1 MTTDISTPAQ
11 PENRPIVRER
21 KGAMLVLVAIVTVI
35 LLGFLAMTLDVGAGN
50 RSRRLAQTAADAGA
64 LAGAVELFRLQGTG
78 GTNAHDS
85 AVAAAT
91 REVVR
96 NGFDAA
102 DIVSPCPCNPP
113 ISGPHAGDANYIEV
127 VLSKGLATVFGS
139 ALGQS
144 SFTFGARAVGGATP
158 FAQNCLV
165 TLSTSGKGIEV
176 ENGGS
181 LSTTYESGGHTYSCS
196 IAVNSGSGSAIDV
209 NQSGQLDAGN
219 SSIGTVGGW
228 NGNKTPTPAPAT
240 GIPAVVDPLA
250 NLVSM
255 PTLTG
260 CDTNSLP
267 TINKDTV
274 LLPGVYCGGI
284 HVNSRKTTL
293 SPGIYYM
300 AGGGFTAETS
310 AEITGLGVTIV
321 TTMDTF
327 TGTTEAGINFRAGC
341 KAKLTAGT
349 VAPLSGI
356 VFYADP
362 AMPSSTTNT
371 FACASDQ
378 SPEITGVMYFPNQTI
393 TFDGSNSGTEING
406 SVIAQSVVSSGKVTI
421 QSDLSGTS
429 KVLRPSLV
437 E

>member
-1 MTTDISTPAQ
+1 
-11 PENRPIVRER
+11 
-21 KGAMLVLVAIVTVI
+21 MLALVAIVTVI

-64 LAGAVELFRLQGTG
+64 LAGAVELYRLQGSG

-85 AVAAAT
+85 AVAAAI

-96 NGFDAA
+96 NGFTAA
-102 DIVSPCPCNPP
+102 DIVSPCPCSPP
-113 ISGPHAGDANYIEV
+113 ITGPHAGDANYIEV
-127 VLSKGLATVFGS
+127 VLSRGLATVFGS

-144 SFTFGARAVGGATP
+144 SFTFGARAVAGATP

-165 TLSTSGKGIEV
+165 TLAPSGKGIEV

-196 IAVNSGSGSAIDV
+196 IAVNSGSGSAVDV

-219 SSIGTVGGW
+219 SSIGVVGGW
-228 NGNKTPTPAPAT
+228 NGNKTPSPAPST

-250 NLVSM
+250 SLISM
-255 PTLTG
+255 PTLPA
-260 CDTNSLP
+260 CDTNDLP

-321 TTMDTF
+321 TTLHPV
-327 TGTTEAGINFRAGC
+327 TGTSAGINFRAGC

-349 VAPLSGI
+349 VAPFNGI
-356 VFYADP
+356 IFYADP
-362 AMPSSTTNT
+362 AMPSSTDNT
-371 FACASDQ
+371 FACASDE
-378 SPEITGVMYFPNQTI
+378 SPEITGVMYFPNQTL
-393 TFDGSNSGTEING
+393 TFDGSNSGTEVNG

-429 KVLRPSLV
+429 IVLRPSLV